1 MKVIFYLLTLL
12 YLLTSAAVAEERV
25 ITLSEACELAIRS
38 HELIKIAEEDL
49 YQAYAGVDKAF
60 SQMLPTLTAEGS
72 HTRYLEE
79 NATIQPDN
87 SSTFSLKV
95 SQPLYTG
102 GKEWSVRRQADKK
115 VRLNKKGLESR
126 KEDIIF
132 DVSVAYYNILKAEK
146 DLEIKEAASKRA
158 GEQTRVARARFNVG
172 EVTKSVLLRAEA
184 EEAGANAELA
194 KSKVTLTI
202 AKVKLARLTGIE
214 TDFKIAPLKSLSV
227 PKNMESL
234 IVTAVEK
241 RKDYVQAKIEED
253 IAKEGVTYAKGNF
266 MPSLKLDGVYSRED
280 QNPSS
285 SSFNGESVYG
295 TITLTFPFFEGW
307 LRTAEEKEAKSKVR
321 QAELKRLNLKRDIEQ
336 DVRETFHNINAFSSI
351 IASYERQVSFA
362 EENYKM
368 VFKQFTYGLATNV
381 DVVDANTTL
390 ISAQTGLSN
399 TIYDLQ
405 ISIIGIKKKIGILL
419 EEILENRIM

>member
-158 GEQTRVARARFNVG
+158 GEQKGR
-172 EVTKSVLLRAEA
+172 
-184 EEAGANAELA
+184 
-194 KSKVTLTI
+194 KSKV
-202 AKVKLARLTGIE
+202 
-214 TDFKIAPLKSLSV
+214 
-227 PKNMESL
+227 
-234 IVTAVEK
+234 
-241 RKDYVQAKIEED
+241 
-253 IAKEGVTYAKGNF
+253 
-266 MPSLKLDGVYSRED
+266 
-280 QNPSS
+280 
-285 SSFNGESVYG
+285 
-295 TITLTFPFFEGW
+295 
-307 LRTAEEKEAKSKVR
+307 
-321 QAELKRLNLKRDIEQ
+321 
-336 DVRETFHNINAFSSI
+336 
-351 IASYERQVSFA
+351 
-362 EENYKM
+362 
-368 VFKQFTYGLATNV
+368 
-381 DVVDANTTL
+381 
-390 ISAQTGLSN
+390 
-399 TIYDLQ
+399 
-405 ISIIGIKKKIGILL
+405 
-419 EEILENRIM
+419 